1 MRVLRPWHGQSRQR
15 SNDFHG
21 MFRVELM
28 GFDDRLSSSGVEGGR
43 KVEIE
48 SQGRIPVSDLGSWAH
63 GLISRD

>member
-21 MFRVELM
+21 MSRVELM
-28 GFDDRLSSSGVEGGR
+28 GFDDRLCRGVEGER

>member
-1 MRVLRPWHGQSRQR
+1 
-15 SNDFHG
+15 
-21 MFRVELM
+21 M